1 MDHPFWN
8 SYLSQLDS
16 IAPLFG
22 SDAARLD
29 ALRQCKRILE
39 VDIPVRMDDGRVEHF
54 KGYRVQHSLTRGPG
68 KGGIRYHPSVCKEE
82 TAALAA
88 LMTVKCSVA
97 GLPFGGAKGGIAVD
111 PAQLSAGELERL
123 TRRYTS
129 EIMDIIGP
137 DKDVPAPDVGTTPQ
151 VMAWL
156 LDTYSIAKGAT
167 TPGVVTGKPIAL
179 GGSAGRKEATGQG
192 VWMCAREALRKAPSL
207 SHLERARID
216 GVTMRVAIQG
226 YGNVGSSAAHAF
238 VDDGYVVTC
247 IQDHTGTIENRDG
260 INIKVLDAHIA
271 AGGTLSEFRGAERIH
286 DGKFWTADVEVLV
299 PAALEMVIGV
309 AEAQCINAKLIV
321 EGANGPTQP
330 KAEEVLAS
338 RGIMVVPDV
347 LANAG
352 GVTVSWMEWVQNL
365 NRDIWTEEEV
375 LDKLDRM
382 MSKAF
387 AEVFEVSQQKETT
400 MRRAALYLGVKKVL
414 EAHEMRGLYP

>member
-8 SYLSQLDS
+8 SYLSQLDTV
-16 IAPLFG
+16 APLFG
-22 SDAARLD
+22 ADAARLD

-39 VDIPVRMDDGRVEHF
+39 VDVPVRMDDGRVEHF

-97 GLPFGGAKGGIAVD
+97 GLPFGGAKGGIEVD
-111 PAQLSAGELERL
+111 PSKLSAGELERL

-156 LDTYSIAKGAT
+156 LDTYSIAKGVT

-179 GGSAGRKEATGQG
+179 GGSAGRGDATGQG
-192 VWMCAREALRKAPSL
+192 VWMCAREALRWTPSL
-207 SHLERARID
+207 VGLTT
-216 GVTMRVAIQG
+216 GKPVRVAIQG
-226 YGNVGSSAAHAF
+226 YGNVGSSAARAF
-238 VDDGYVVTC
+238 VKAGYIVSC
-247 IQDHTGTIENRDG
+247 IQDHTGTIENVDG
-260 INIKVLDAHIA
+260 INIKALDAHLA
-271 AGGTLSEFRGAERIH
+271 EGGRLSDFFGAERIS
-286 DGKFWTADVEVLV
+286 DDEFWAADVDVLV
-299 PAALEMVIGV
+299 PAALEMVIGMF
-309 AEAQCINAKLIV
+309 EAGIIKAKLIV
-321 EGANGPTQP
+321 EGANGPTRP
-330 KAEEVLAS
+330 EAEEILAA
-338 RGIMVVPDV
+338 RGIVIVPDV

-375 LDKLDRM
+375 LAKLDRM
-382 MSKAF
+382 MTKAF
-387 AEVFEVSQQKETT
+387 AEVHQVAQEKGTSL
-400 MRRAALYLGVKKVL
+400 RRAALYLGVKKVL